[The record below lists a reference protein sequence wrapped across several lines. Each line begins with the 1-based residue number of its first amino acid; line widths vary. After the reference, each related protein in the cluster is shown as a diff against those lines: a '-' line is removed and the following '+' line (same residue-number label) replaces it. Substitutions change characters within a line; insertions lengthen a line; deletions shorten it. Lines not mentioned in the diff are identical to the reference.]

1 MFVTYARGP
10 TVSLSGPEPDHNEG
24 LVVGEGT
31 ACLEM
36 HSIGSG
42 AAWAKRSAVK
52 CKFQVAVRGEIWKKR
67 QQRIKSSRTLNVKPK
82 V

>member
-1 MFVTYARGP
+1 MSVTYAWDP
-10 TVSLSGPEPDHNEG
+10 TVSLWGPEPDHNEG
-24 LVVGEGT
+24 LVVGEGK

-52 CKFQVAVRGEIWKKR
+52 FQVAVRREIWKKR
-67 QQRIKSSRTLNVKPK
+67 QQRIKSSRALNVKPK